1 MKLGIE
7 KWKIWW
13 YNSPRKTKKEGYFMA
28 NTKQISGHKLNPDGR
43 MQPAYNRPKRFFR
56 TLFRKVLLP
65 SLITAGIVVGAFA
78 LIPALSTAV
87 SLTFANAALIG
98 AGTFAATSTLIGGGT
113 LIHEKA
119 SARRRVKRALK
130 KNIQLEAMNF
140 IQPETVLNNGNPVY
154 ANGLNPPR
162 HGKGFWRRRNML
174 YQYLKQNRN
183 CDPESPT
190 SNQALVQRIIDGNE
204 TNKFI
209 DLVVLAAKRGYLGDK
224 SRDAVKNR
232 ENKQKLKNLRY
243 LSESDADQLMEDVFG
258 IENHFKTLGGSQ
270 GSPVVTS
277 SRKSKKSVQK
287 DYGYVDEATIDAIR
301 QQLTGARQSQ
311 DMTPEQLAAIASLA
325 QARKARSAQPTA
337 PAEPNSYTSVPEE
350 KGSLVRAVIS
360 NPTHTPASKPAVE
373 EDHVVIDD
381 KSLIKS
387 IVEGTPEPAPV
398 VKKAAATADDVI
410 AKKKSLEEELR
421 KTQAETPKPAPEKR
435 PLVTLSGIKLR

>member
-1 MKLGIE
+1 
-7 KWKIWW
+7 
-13 YNSPRKTKKEGYFMA
+13 MA

-232 ENKQKLKNLRY
+232 ENKQKLKNLRN

-258 IENHFKTLGGSQ
+258 IENHFKTLGGYQ
-270 GSPVVTS
+270 ARPVKTS
-277 SRKSKKSVQK
+277 SRKSTKTAPEMNEE
-287 DYGYVDEATIDAIR
+287 EAYADSLS
-301 QQLTGARQSQ
+301 QQPIAGAQPQ
-311 DMTPEQLAAIASLA
+311 LTPEQLAAYI
-325 QARKARSAQPTA
+325 QAMNSQPQPAPAQPTA
-337 PAEPNSYTSVPEE
+337 PVEPNSYTSVPEE
-350 KGSLVRAVIS
+350 KGSLVRAVLS

-381 KSLIKS
+381 KSLVKS

-421 KTQAETPKPAPEKR
+421 KAQAEAPKPAPEKR